1 VTFLGWWT
9 WTACFFCLLATEIP
23 TGRRSRG
30 RARPGRKIVQRA
42 SGSERVRDEESCEP
56 SGQAQR
62 SRGLARSGP
71 PVKIEGPEDKS
82 SSLVHQELL
91 TSAGV
96 AARGSCS
103 IHVQDERRTS
113 CFTATGYASGG
124 SHHLASLRRAGSR
137 SERRLPWR
145 KLQTALGFL
154 GVVRT
159 FSAAIKITTW
169 VAPRL
174 LAVAPIRSQNPCQGL
189 RLILFLRAARREADA
204 AKCGHADKSAF
215 WTPLPAQPPNWATAR
230 TTRAAEGIRRGRAID
245 SRACPHNAG
254 LSARR
259 RPARRGRRRAP
270 GHGQGWSAW
279 TLRAHAVTLSRR
291 ITQPPLRR
299 IFQRTK
305 LM

>member
-1 VTFLGWWT
+1 VPSTAMACGGSVMVVTFLGWWT

-159 FSAAIKITTW
+159 FLCFYQDHNLGCPGLTRCGANPFTKSLPG
-169 VAPRL
+169 VAL
-174 LAVAPIRSQNPCQGL
+174 NFV
-189 RLILFLRAARREADA
+189 
-204 AKCGHADKSAF
+204 
-215 WTPLPAQPPNWATAR
+215 PA
-230 TTRAAEGIRRGRAID
+230 
-245 SRACPHNAG
+245 SRKAG
-254 LSARR
+254 S
-259 RPARRGRRRAP
+259 
-270 GHGQGWSAW
+270 
-279 TLRAHAVTLSRR
+279 
-291 ITQPPLRR
+291 
-299 IFQRTK
+299 
-305 LM
+305 